1 MQADGHEVGAV
12 VFQIQ
17 STVTDRRAPAEYTPV
32 AIACPTISH
41 SLTDVWLTHTVSA
54 DGSYDIQVVLALPDC

>member
-1 MQADGHEVGAV
+1 MQVDGHEVGAV

-17 STVTDRRAPAEYTPV
+17 STDRRAPAEYTPV
-32 AIACPTISH
+32 AIACPTSSH
-41 SLTDVWLTHTVSA
+41 SLTVVWLTHTISA